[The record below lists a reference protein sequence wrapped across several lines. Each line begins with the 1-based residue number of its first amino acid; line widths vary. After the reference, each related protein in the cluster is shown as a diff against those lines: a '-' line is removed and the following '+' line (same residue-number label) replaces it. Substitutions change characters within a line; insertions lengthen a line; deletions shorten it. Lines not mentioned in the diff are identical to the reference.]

1 MNFKSLT
8 KLIFVDSIMKRELR
22 IIHELKIQ
30 LLFMK
35 YYSNET
41 IKKNDLTL
49 EHKLHQSQATISTLQ
64 LISRFTLL
72 VASCNSYVQ

>member
-1 MNFKSLT
+1 MLEIIGEKIIRLFYGKQ
-8 KLIFVDSIMKRELR
+8 ELR

-49 EHKLHQSQATISTLQ
+49 EHKLHQSQATISSLQ

-72 VASCNSYVQ
+72 VTSCNSYVQ